1 LIFGRGTVQVNAYQ
15 LIGILNPALPML
27 TERQEQILDFVREYQ
42 RVHSVTPST
51 REIARQL
58 DSSQPTILGHLQ
70 ALAKK
75 SQLEKLADG
84 KWGLKTSAV
93 QGHLFEVPVYGA
105 IPAGRPTMQEQEVE
119 ETLRIDPAV
128 FGVKPSRASE
138 FWLLRVTGDSMIGA
152 NIVDGDLVAL
162 ERREPQAGDIIAALV
177 DETTTT
183 LKRMV
188 RLRGR
193 TVLRAENPRYPDLTP
208 ERIESQGV
216 VVGVIRRNVA

>member
-1 LIFGRGTVQVNAYQ
+1 
-15 LIGILNPALPML
+15 ML

-75 SQLEKLADG
+75 AQLEKLADG
-84 KWGLKTSAV
+84 KWGLKTAAV
-93 QGHLFEVPVYGA
+93 QGHLFEVPVYGT
-105 IPAGRPTMQEQEVE
+105 IPAGLPAMQEQTAE
-119 ETLRIDPAV
+119 ETLPIDPAV
-128 FGVKPSRASE
+128 FGVKTTRAHH
-138 FWLLRVTGDSMIGA
+138 FWLLRVTGDSMTGA

-162 ERREPQAGDIIAALV
+162 VRREPKPGDIIAALV

-183 LKRMV
+183 LKRLV
-188 RLRGR
+188 RVRGR
-193 TVLRAENPRYPDLTP
+193 SVLRAENPRYPDLTP

-216 VVGVIRRNVA
+216 VVGVIRRNVT

>member
-1 LIFGRGTVQVNAYQ
+1 
-15 LIGILNPALPML
+15 ML

-42 RVHSVTPST
+42 RVHCVTPST

-58 DSSQPTILGHLQ
+58 GSSQPTILGHLQ

-105 IPAGRPTMQEQEVE
+105 IPAGRPAVQEQEVE

-128 FGVKPSRASE
+128 FGLTPARASE
-138 FWLLRVTGDSMIGA
+138 SGAGCACVCGGDVSA
-152 NIVDGDLVAL
+152 RA
-162 ERREPQAGDIIAALV
+162 RSHR
-177 DETTTT
+177 TT
-183 LKRMV
+183 L
-188 RLRGR
+188 
-193 TVLRAENPRYPDLTP
+193 
-208 ERIESQGV
+208 
-216 VVGVIRRNVA
+216 

>member
-1 LIFGRGTVQVNAYQ
+1 
-15 LIGILNPALPML
+15 ML

-42 RVHSVTPST
+42 RVQCVTPST

-75 SQLEKLADG
+75 GQLEKLADG

-105 IPAGRPTMQEQEVE
+105 IPAGLPAMQEQEVE
-119 ETLRIDPAV
+119 ETIALDPAV
-128 FGVKPSRASE
+128 FGVKSRRPHH
-138 FWLLRVTGDSMIGA
+138 FWLLRVRGDSMTGA
-152 NIVDGDLVAL
+152 NILDGDLVAL
-162 ERREPQAGDIIAALV
+162 ERREPKPGEIIAALV

-183 LKRMV
+183 LKRLV
-188 RLRGR
+188 RVRGR

-208 ERIESQGV
+208 ERIEAQGV
-216 VVGVIRRNVA
+216 VVGVIRRHVT